1 VRSTQE
7 APRRFNIGSGEL
19 EARRLSTQVPLKSV
33 NPAAPET
40 NKKND
45 PVRTSSKRILRQAA
59 VALIGI
65 VTYLRDKF
73 FELCFGRLSCRIGRG
88 ESASTHSAIRVSSFY
103 PLGGIVSSIFSIASR
118 IFSWL
123 LSALPTVPV
132 AVPRQIDV
140 AVFASTKS
148 TISVPSV

>member
-45 PVRTSSKRILRQAA
+45 PVRTSSKRILKQAA
-59 VALIGI
+59 VARIAMI
-65 VTYLRDKF
+65 TYLRDQF
-73 FELCFGRLSCRIGRG
+73 VELCFGRMSCRIA
-88 ESASTHSAIRVSSFY
+88 ELTHQREKSF
-103 PLGGIVSSIFSIASR
+103 LVKRLAEKAR
-118 IFSWL
+118 L
-123 LSALPTVPV
+123 TLSVLCLSPQCP
-132 AVPRQIDV
+132 
-140 AVFASTKS
+140 
-148 TISVPSV
+148 